1 MNNLFEQS
9 NIQANCNICGVD
21 EPFYMPVIR
30 TDMMNL
36 RLQVPYHLVTANSG
50 GLPIGAS
57 VRMDMVNEVGTTVL
71 CSMGN
76 ASGGRYIF
84 GNYNDTA
91 NKKAEY
97 QFFFPV
103 PFKDQIGDN
112 YSHYYFDVNVGQHVK
127 ITGTGTDADT
137 EWTYGVDD
145 LPAVFQEIRPGR
157 VIFPYFVGSP
167 AIAVQ
172 LNGTPITF
180 FSPYTAST
188 CPHENFNCWR
198 VKISVTFSVAGVTKE
213 FFTKPFRVVRECED
227 TIRIGAIY
235 PAGQT
240 DCNGYVHAGSMVPNI
255 ADRNILY
262 LRMFANLDRS
272 ANKVKKIYNNKCFSI
287 KAERTPMYKLNT
299 PPVPTWFADEVENLL
314 IAKETTYNN
323 VPLLLQDTDQLFQQQ
338 GIQGYTYQHLD
349 VLLNS
354 CKCEITYS
362 C

>member
-9 NIQANCNICGVD
+9 NIQANCDICGVD

-71 CSMGN
+71 CAMGT
-76 ASGGRYIF
+76 ASGGKYIF
-84 GNYNDTA
+84 GYYNDTA
-91 NKKAEY
+91 TKKAEY

-103 PFKDQIGDN
+103 PFKDEFGFN
-112 YSHYYFDVNVGQHVK
+112 YNHAYIDINVGQYLV
-127 ITGTGTDADT
+127 INNSFTGADGGF
-137 EWTYGVDD
+137 TYGVDET
-145 LPAVFQEIRPGR
+145 PPIFQEIRPGR
-157 VIFPYFVGSP
+157 LVFPYRMPGLTLQVSLDGVS
-167 AIAVQ
+167 IAF
-172 LNGTPITF
+172 GTPY
-180 FSPYTAST
+180 SGST
-188 CPHENFNCWR
+188 CSHENFNCWR

-235 PAGQT
+235 PSGQT
-240 DCNGYVHAGSMVPNI
+240 DCNGYVHSGSMVPNI
-255 ADRNILY
+255 ANPNILY
-262 LRMFANLDRS
+262 LRMYGNLDRS
-272 ANKVKKIYNNKCFSI
+272 ANKVKKTYNNKCFSI

-299 PPVPTWFADEVENLL
+299 PPVPTWFADEVENML
-314 IAKETTYNN
+314 IAKETTYDNL
-323 VPLLLQDTDQLFQQQ
+323 PLLLQDTDQLFQQQ
-338 GIQGYTYQHLD
+338 GVQGYTYQHLD

>member
-9 NIQANCNICGVD
+9 NIQANCDICGVD

-36 RLQVPYHLVTANSG
+36 RLQIPYYLVTANGG

-57 VRMDMVNEVGTTVL
+57 VGMDIVDELGTTIL
-71 CSMGN
+71 CTMGN
-76 ASGGRYIF
+76 VTNSKFLF
-84 GNYNDTA
+84 GYYNNPTT
-91 NKKAEY
+91 KKAEY

-103 PFKDQIGDN
+103 PFKDQFGYN
-112 YSHYYFDVNVGQHVK
+112 YSHVYFDVNQGQHVV
-127 ITGTGTDADT
+127 ISGSNTGADG
-137 EWTYGVDD
+137 EFTYGVDE
-145 LPAVFQEIRPGR
+145 LPAIFQEIRPGR
-157 VIFPYFVGSP
+157 VIVPYRMPGLALS
-167 AIAVQ
+167 IS
-172 LNGTPITF
+172 LDGTPIAF
-180 FSPYTAST
+180 NYPYAGST
-188 CPHENFNCWR
+188 CAHESFNCFR
-198 VKISVTFSVAGVTKE
+198 VKLRIQFSGSGVTKE
-213 FFTKPFRVVRECED
+213 YFTKPFRVERGCED

-240 DCNGYVHAGSMVPNI
+240 DCNGYVHDGSMVPNI

-262 LRMFANLDRS
+262 LRMYGNLDRS
-272 ANKVKKIYNNKCFSI
+272 ANKVKKTYNNKCFSI

-299 PPVPTWFADEVENLL
+299 PPVPTWFADEVENML
-314 IAKETTYNN
+314 IAKETTYDNL
-323 VPLLLQDTDQLFQQQ
+323 PLLLQDTDQLFQQQ
-338 GIQGYTYQHLD
+338 GVQGYTYQHLD